1 MKFERNFLLAAVVL
15 AVFAPLAAGHEYALH
30 IGIMIMFSVMLAT
43 SLNLV
48 VGYVGEFPLGH
59 TAFFGIGAYS
69 AALFS
74 VRLGLPIYATIPL
87 AGVVAAIS
95 GLAIGAVTLRLRG
108 PFFVIVTLCFAEV
121 LRLVANN
128 WIDLTNGPMGVSGIG
143 KPAAIAGATGVQQ
156 KLWFYYAGLVLS
168 AGSLLVSYR
177 FVYSNIGRAAVAV
190 RENRFVAQSIG
201 IWPFYLGLVT
211 FVLAA
216 TVGGLAGG
224 FYAHYISYVGPE
236 VFGFSF
242 MITMIIMVLA
252 GGKGTLAGPLVGAV
266 LVVVLEEFLRDF
278 KDLRFSIFGLVVIAV
293 VIFLPRGLMGFIG
306 RRHETYE
313 RKAANA
319 AMSGGRP
326 NERRDRLAPALE
338 PAGLNRGGAADA

>member
-1 MKFERNFLLAAVVL
+1 MKFERNFLLAAVAL
-15 AVFAPLAAGHEYALH
+15 GALIPLAAYNEYALH

-43 SLNLV
+43 SLNLI

-69 AALFS
+69 AALLS
-74 VRLGLPIYATIPL
+74 VRLGLPIYFTIPL
-87 AGVVAAIS
+87 AGIVAAIF
-95 GLAIGAVTLRLRG
+95 GLAIGGVTLRLRG

-128 WIDLTNGPMGVSGIG
+128 WIDLTNGPMGVSGIA

-156 KLWFYYAGLVLS
+156 KLWFYYAGLVL
-168 AGSLLVSYR
+168 AAASLLVSYR

-216 TVGGLAGG
+216 AVGGLAGG

-252 GGKGTLAGPLVGAV
+252 GGKGTLAGPVVGAV
-266 LVVVLEEFLRDF
+266 LVVFLEEFLRDF
-278 KDLRFSIFGLVVIAV
+278 KDLRFSIFGLIVVGV
-293 VIFLPRGLMGFIG
+293 VIFLPHGLMGFIG
-306 RRHETYE
+306 RRHEHYE
-313 RKAANA
+313 RKTAGHEEGGERAQEKRNRVAPTMEAAA
-319 AMSGGRP
+319 
-326 NERRDRLAPALE
+326 
-338 PAGLNRGGAADA
+338 LNRGGAADA

>member
-1 MKFERNFLLAAVVL
+1 MRFERNFLLTAFALAALV
-15 AVFAPLAAGHEYALH
+15 PLALRNEYALH
-30 IGIMIMFSVMLAT
+30 IGVMILFSVVLAT
-43 SLNLV
+43 SFNLI

-74 VRLGLPIYATIPL
+74 VRLGLPIYVTIPL
-87 AGVVAAIS
+87 AGLVAAIA

-128 WIDLTNGPMGVSGIG
+128 WVDLTNGPMGVSGIA
-143 KPAAIAGATGVQQ
+143 KPAAISAATGLQQ
-156 KLWFYYAGLVLS
+156 KLWFYYAGLVL
-168 AGSLLVSYR
+168 AAVSLLICYR

-201 IWPFYLGLVT
+201 IWPFYLGLIT

-216 TVGGLAGG
+216 AVGGLAGG
-224 FYAHYISYVGPE
+224 FYAHYITYVGPE

-252 GGKGTLAGPLVGAV
+252 GGKGTLAGPVVGAV
-266 LVVVLEEFLRDF
+266 LVVFLQEYLRDF
-278 KDLRFSIFGLVVIAV
+278 KDLRFSIFGLIVIGVVIYM
-293 VIFLPRGLMGFIG
+293 PRGLMGFLG
-306 RRHETYE
+306 RRHEIYTRNATHAADDE
-313 RKAANA
+313 RARENP
-319 AMSGGRP
+319 GRVA
-326 NERRDRLAPALE
+326 RTLK
-338 PAGLNRGGAADA
+338 PAGLKNGGTADA